1 MASLEDLSFE
11 ARDELAALS
20 RTLAE
25 NPSTRKDFLRLTK
38 KIKPDLPIPELEIE
52 EHTNHAVEAMRKEN
66 EAIRAKMREKEALD
80 DLRERRSTLIRKGLV
95 ENDEQIAEVEKVM
108 LEKGI
113 PNHETAAEYWKWMRQ
128 SEAPTPAPFS
138 MNVAKN
144 QNWDLNKFARDPRGT
159 ARDVAVEALAELRKG
174 KPIGF

>member
-1 MASLEDLSFE
+1 MSSLEDLSFE

-25 NPSTRKDFLRLTK
+25 TPSTRKDFLRLTK

-52 EHTNHAVEAMRKEN
+52 DHTNSAMETMRKEN
-66 EAIRAKMREKEALD
+66 DSIRAKMRERDALD
-80 DLRERRSTLIRKGLV
+80 DLKERRNTLFKKGLV
-95 ENDEQIAEVEKVM
+95 ENDEQIAEIEKVM

-128 SEAPTPAPFS
+128 SEAPTASPFNL
-138 MNVAKN
+138 NVAKN
-144 QNWDLNKFARDPRGT
+144 QNWDLGKFAKDPKGT
-159 ARDVAVEALAELRKG
+159 ARNVAAEALAEIRKN